1 MDFRR
6 EELLINLV
14 ARHLSECRHICV
26 GVSSP
31 IPGAAA
37 QLARAQNAGR
47 TVVNIIG
54 SRDNNAFTSGA
65 QEMFDC
71 AAQGRI
77 DAFFL
82 GGGQID
88 GEANINLVGVGDYPT
103 VDVRWP
109 GSFGSAFLYYLVPN
123 VILFREEHSRRVLVP
138 KVDFISAPG
147 GSPPEHYRA
156 GGPKCLITD
165 MAEFDFDREKRR
177 FRLVSVHPGYS
188 AEDVFENTGF
198 EYDQPSIVPQSPVPN
213 DQTLSLIRGP
223 IAEGIAEIYPVF
235 AEKVFGVALENN
247 IS

>member
-6 EELLINLV
+6 EELLIYLV
-14 ARHLSECRHICV
+14 ARHLKNLGHICV

-37 QLARAQNAGR
+37 QLEKARTGGR

-65 QEMFDC
+65 QEMFDA

-88 GEANINLVGVGDYPT
+88 GQANINLVGAGDYPT

-123 VILFREEHSRRVLVP
+123 VILFREEHSKRVLVP
-138 KVDFISAPG
+138 EVDFISAPG
-147 GSPPEHYRA
+147 GSPPEHYRV
-156 GGPKCLITD
+156 GGPKCLITN
-165 MAEFDFDREKRR
+165 MAEFSFDREKRM
-177 FRLVSVHPGYS
+177 FRLVSVHPGYTV
-188 AEDVFENTGF
+188 DDIFENTGF
-198 EYDQPSIVPQSPVPN
+198 DYEVPSDVPQSPVP
-213 DQTLSLIRGP
+213 DPETLKLIRGP

-235 AEKVFGVALENN
+235 AEKLFG
-247 IS
+247 

>member
-6 EELLINLV
+6 EELLIYLV
-14 ARHLSECRHICV
+14 ARHLDNLGHICV

-37 QLARAQNAGR
+37 QLEKARTGGR

-65 QEMFDC
+65 QEMFDA

-88 GEANINLVGVGDYPT
+88 GQANINLVGAGDYPT

-123 VILFREEHSRRVLVP
+123 VILFREEHSKRVLVP
-138 KVDFISAPG
+138 KVDFVSAPG
-147 GSPPEHYRA
+147 GSPPGHYRV
-156 GGPKCLITD
+156 GGPKCLITN
-165 MAEFDFDREKRR
+165 MAEFDFDREKRI
-177 FRLVSVHPGYS
+177 FRLVSVHPGYTV
-188 AEDVFENTGF
+188 DNVFENTGF
-198 EYDQPSIVPQSPVPN
+198 DYETPPDVPQSPVP
-213 DQTLSLIRGP
+213 DVETLKLIRGP
-223 IAEGIAEIYPVF
+223 IADGIAEIYPVF
-235 AEKVFGVALENN
+235 AEKLFG
-247 IS
+247 

>member
-1 MDFRR
+1 MEYRR

-14 ARHLSECRHICV
+14 ARHLEDCRHICV

-37 QLARAQNAGR
+37 QLAKARSGGR
-47 TVVNIIG
+47 KIVNIIG
-54 SRDNNAFTSGA
+54 SRNNNAFTSGA

-103 VDVRWP
+103 LDVRWP

-147 GSPPEHYRA
+147 GSPPIHHRV
-156 GGPKCLITD
+156 GGPKCLITN
-165 MAEFDFDREKRR
+165 MAEFSFDRQNKR
-177 FRLVSVHPGYS
+177 FTLETVHPGYT
-188 AEDVFENTGF
+188 ADEVFENTGF
-198 EYDQPSIVPQSPVPN
+198 EYDQPSSVPPSPEP
-213 DQTLSLIRGP
+213 DAETLALIRGP
-223 IAEGIAEIYPVF
+223 IAEEIAEIYPQF
-235 AEKVFGVALENN
+235 ADKVFGVTV
-247 IS
+247 